1 MKFGEVFMQYLNDEK
16 EGFLNNSSHVEYK
29 RLKKVLKGCRALKDG
44 CSNSADEAEDGQI
57 SSEICKCEACP
68 VCEQKFVSELMKEA
82 SDIASFFSLSV
93 KHLHALHTGQGV
105 FRYLSHH
112 VCFRS
117 DQKNIVHMG
126 QSLIEYVT
134 MNTTAM
140 RKILKKYDKVHGS
153 VYSGKFM
160 SMMQTKHIE
169 LLHSPW
175 LIELGA
181 FLINC
186 NKEVNGTCLNY
197 RGPLSIDLDSD
208 EPVISM
214 ILPDSSVKLDYTL
227 TCPICLD
234 LLFNPYALSCGHLF
248 CKSCACSSASVMIF
262 EGLDSATPQSKCP
275 VCREAGVFAKS
286 IQMVELEMLLRKRLK
301 NKKCWRE
308 RVAAER
314 AEIVK
319 QSKQYWSL
327 QTKYMVGYS

>member
-16 EGFLNNSSHVEYK
+16 DGFLYNSSHVEYK
-29 RLKKVLKGCRALKDG
+29 RLKKVLKGCRALKG
-44 CSNSADEAEDGQI
+44 SCSDETEEGQV
-57 SSEICKCEACP
+57 SSEMCKCEACP
-68 VCEQKFVSELMKEA
+68 VCKQKFISELMKEA
-82 SDIASFFSLSV
+82 LEIASFFSVSV
-93 KHLHALHTGQGV
+93 RHLHDLHTSSGV

-112 VCFRS
+112 VCFRN
-117 DQKNIVHMG
+117 DQKDIVHMG

-134 MNTTAM
+134 MNTTAL

-153 VYSGKFM
+153 VYSRKFM
-160 SMMQTKHIE
+160 SIMQTKHIE

-186 NKEVNGTCLNY
+186 NKEVNGTCLNF
-197 RGPLSIDLDSD
+197 RGPFSCDLESD
-208 EPVISM
+208 EPIMSM
-214 ILPDSSVKLDYTL
+214 ILSDSVKLDYNL
-227 TCPICLD
+227 TCPICLE

-248 CKSCACSSASVMIF
+248 CKFCACSSASVMIF

-275 VCREAGVFAKS
+275 VCRESGVFAKS

-301 NKKCWRE
+301 NKKSWRE

-319 QSKQYWSL
+319 QSKQYWNL
-327 QTKYMVGYS
+327 QSKYMVGYS